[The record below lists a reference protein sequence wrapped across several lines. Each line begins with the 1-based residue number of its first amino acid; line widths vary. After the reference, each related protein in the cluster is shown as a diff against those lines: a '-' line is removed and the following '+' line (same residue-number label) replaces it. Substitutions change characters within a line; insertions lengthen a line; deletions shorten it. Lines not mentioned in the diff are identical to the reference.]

1 MFWLLIWL
9 AVGGLTVG
17 LLGRLTVSGP
27 DHPMP
32 WPHALLLGLIGALGG
47 GLLTS
52 AVLGRAHDGVSLLV
66 SVVFAALLVAA
77 YAAYR
82 RARALPPR

>member
-27 DHPMP
+27 DPLP
-32 WPHALLLGLIGALGG
+32 WPRTLLLGLIGALGG

-52 AVLGRAHDGVSLLV
+52 AVLGRAHDAVSLLV

-77 YAAYR
+77 YAGYR
-82 RARALPPR
+82 RVRALPPR

>member
-1 MFWLLIWL
+1 MTWLLLWL
-9 AVGGLTVG
+9 VVGGLTVG

-27 DHPMP
+27 DHAMP
-32 WPHALLLGLIGALGG
+32 WRHTLLLGPIGAVGG

-52 AVLGRAHDGVSLLV
+52 VVLGREHDGVSLLV
-66 SVVFAALLVAA
+66 SVVFATLLVAA